1 MNDKELLDRIQGCL
15 MGVAIGDALGMPVE
29 TMKHDDVMKLNDGK
43 GVIGF
48 MPPVQKRVWDTANL
62 KAGDTTDD
70 WQLTRA
76 VARSLIRT
84 KGKLDVVDC
93 ADEHVLALK
102 QSAFGWGKTTQRA
115 IEDIWEGR
123 RLPGVDPLPPAEPG
137 RGCGNGII
145 MKVAPLAISAR
156 LHLVNSLDMWP
167 EIKAL
172 GGITHSDIRA
182 SIAAQAVAHCIRVAL
197 NDGIMYMDGR
207 DISSGAMYGVIQAAV
222 AVEDSESAGH
232 DVSMR
237 IFRVYE
243 LIGTPDGVRTASGG
257 GFHAVDTA
265 AFCVGTFMR
274 HPVDFRAGVLEA
286 VNAGGDTD
294 TNASI
299 VGGMIGANH
308 GLQCIPQEWQ
318 EFNPAFKEALE
329 LGEQL
334 FEACR
339 R

>member
-29 TMKHDDVMKLNDGK
+29 TMKHEDIMKLDGGK
-43 GVIGF
+43 GVTGF
-48 MPPVQKRVWDTANL
+48 MSPVQKRVWDTADL

-84 KGKLDVVDC
+84 DGVLDDIDC
-93 ADEHVLALK
+93 IEMHVRALEE
-102 QSAFGWGKTTQRA
+102 SAFGWGKTTQQA
-115 IEDIWEGR
+115 IEDIRECR
-123 RLPGVDPLPPAEPG
+123 RIIGDPLPPAEPG

-145 MKVAPLAISAR
+145 MKIAPLAISAR
-156 LHLVNSLDMWP
+156 LRSLNSLDIWP

-172 GGITHSDIRA
+172 GGITHPDIRA
-182 SIAAQAVAHCIRVAL
+182 SIAAHAVAHCIRVAL
-197 NDGIMYMDGR
+197 NDGFMYMDGR
-207 DISSGAMYGVIQAAV
+207 DIWMGAMHGVIEATV

-232 DVSMR
+232 DVSTR
-237 IFRVYE
+237 IFHAYE
-243 LIGTPDGVRTASGG
+243 LIGTADGVRFASGG

-265 AFCVGTFMR
+265 AFCVATFMR
-274 HPVDFRAGVLEA
+274 HPIDFRRGVLEA

-308 GLQCIPQEWQ
+308 GLESIPKEWR
-318 EFNPAFKEALE
+318 EFSPAFGEALQ
-329 LGEQL
+329 LGEEL